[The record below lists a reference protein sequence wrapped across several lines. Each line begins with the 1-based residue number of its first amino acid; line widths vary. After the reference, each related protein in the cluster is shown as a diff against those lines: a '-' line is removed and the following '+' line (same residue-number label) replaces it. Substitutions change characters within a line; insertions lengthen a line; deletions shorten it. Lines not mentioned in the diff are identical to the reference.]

1 MFSAQAAEKK
11 QDRRGEREGEEE
23 GREERSQEGWQALR
37 LKKSQTNVF
46 YRELEEYTAK

>member
-23 GREERSQEGWQALR
+23 GREERRQEGQQALR
-37 LKKSQTNVF
+37 LKKSI
-46 YRELEEYTAK
+46 YKLELEH